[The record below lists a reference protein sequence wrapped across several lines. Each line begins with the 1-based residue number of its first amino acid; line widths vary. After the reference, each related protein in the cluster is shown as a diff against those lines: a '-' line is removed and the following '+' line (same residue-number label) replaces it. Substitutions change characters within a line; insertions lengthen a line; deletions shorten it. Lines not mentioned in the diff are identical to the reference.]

1 MKYDLVV
8 IGGGIVGIATALSY
22 QDRYPDAKVLVLEKE
37 AGLAR
42 HQTGNNSGVIHA
54 GVYYAPGS
62 LKAQLC
68 RKGAVMVKEFC
79 QSSGIDFEEC
89 GKLIVATNAVE
100 VGRLKGLRERAV
112 ANGIPYEDVS
122 GADLRRRE
130 PLIKGL
136 EALFFPE
143 SAIVDYGL
151 VTRRNTLG
159 HAARG
164 GQITLNARV
173 TAIRET
179 ADEVIVT
186 SNGQQISARR
196 LVVCGGGQA
205 DRLARMAGLKTN
217 FRIVPFRG
225 EYYQVDPALRPKIN
239 HLIYPVPDPDL
250 PFLGIHLTHEVNNR
264 LSVGPNAVLGL
275 SREGLPRFSVNLRD
289 MLSYLTY
296 PGFWKFLKGN
306 LRSGLTEMRNSL
318 FTGVYL
324 EACRKYIPSLTRR
337 DLQKR
342 KAGVR
347 AQVIMD
353 DGTIMHD
360 FLVMETK
367 RMVHICNAPSPAATS
382 SLAIAGYILDSYIQE
397 R

>member
-151 VTRRNTLG
+151 VTRRMAERIT
-159 HAARG
+159 ARG